1 MKLHITER
9 AIDAIT
15 LPEGKRQLL
24 VFDEELSG
32 FAVSISKTGVR
43 SYVIVY
49 RDGTGA
55 QRQEKLAEYQAV
67 SAHAARALAR
77 ARLSDLAAARGSAP
91 RARRPSCPTVDRFF
105 YDVFLPLIKQEKR
118 SHETHASLYRNHLAQ
133 TFGGKRLDDVSEEDV
148 LAFAGALRQKKV
160 ADGKWKAKSTKVL
173 SDGTVKRILILLRH
187 VFNVA
192 IRSKSNPLR
201 ENPTAALTLST
212 VRKVKGIFL
221 TKKQLG
227 DLMRAVEESENK
239 DLPDIIRIQG
249 TTGLRRN
256 NVLAMQW
263 DWLNEERGTLSIP
276 AEFDKAK
283 QGFVLHL
290 AAEVLQLLMERRST
304 TRGPWVF
311 PNPATGKPYASCYSA
326 WDAAR
331 KKANLPSLR
340 MHDLRHTFAS
350 MMLDGGADIVDVQK
364 ALGHTQL
371 KTTAVYL
378 HLTESRKRQY
388 ANVVASATGL
398 FA

>member
-24 VFDEELSG
+24 VFDEEQSG

-49 RDGTGA
+49 RDKAGA
-55 QRQEKLAEYQAV
+55 QRQEKLADYQAM
-67 SAHAARALAR
+67 SANAARALAR
-77 ARLSDLAAARGSAP
+77 GWLSDLAAARGNAS
-91 RARRPSCPTVDRFF
+91 RTCRPSCPNMDRFF
-105 YDVFLPLIKQEKR
+105 YDVFLPLIQQEKR
-118 SHETHASLYRNHLAQ
+118 SYGAHASLYRNHLAQ
-133 TFGGKRLDDVSEEDV
+133 PFGGRRLDDVSEEDV
-148 LAFAGALRQKKV
+148 VAFAAALRQKKV
-160 ADGKWKAKSTKVL
+160 ADGKWKTQSTKTL
-173 SDGTVKRILILLRH
+173 CDGTVKRILILLRH

-192 IRSKSNPLR
+192 IRSKSNSLR

-227 DLMRAVEESENK
+227 DLLRAVQESQNK
-239 DLPDIIRIQG
+239 DLPDIIRLQG
-249 TTGLRRN
+249 ATGLRRN

-290 AAEVLQLLMERRST
+290 AQEVLQLLRERRDRTS
-304 TRGPWVF
+304 GPWVF

-331 KKANLPSLR
+331 KKANLPTLR

-378 HLTESRKRQY
+378 HLTDSRKRQY
-388 ANVVASATGL
+388 ANAVASATGL

>member
-15 LPEGKRQLL
+15 IPDGKRQLL
-24 VFDEELSG
+24 VFDEEQSG

-43 SYVIVY
+43 SYVVVY
-49 RDGTGA
+49 RDDTGA
-55 QRQEKLAEYQAV
+55 QRQEKLAEYPAV

-77 ARLSDLAAARGSAP
+77 ARLNDVSEARATAARTR
-91 RARRPSCPTVDRFF
+91 RASCPTMDRFF
-105 YDVFLPLIKQEKR
+105 YDAFLPLIQQEKR
-118 SHETHASLYRNHLAQ
+118 SHETHASLYRNHIAD
-133 TFGGKRLDDVSEEDV
+133 TFGGKRLDDISEEDV
-148 LAFAGALRQKKV
+148 VAFGAALRQKKV
-160 ADGKWKAKSTKVL
+160 AGGRWKAKETTTL

-201 ENPTAALTLST
+201 ENPTSALTLTT
-212 VRKVKGIFL
+212 VRKVKGVFL
-221 TKKQLG
+221 TKRQLG
-227 DLMRAVEESENK
+227 ELMRAVEESENK
-239 DLPDIIRIQG
+239 DLPDIIRVQG
-249 TTGLRRN
+249 ATGLRRN

-263 DWLNEERGTLSIP
+263 DWFNEDRGTLTIP

-290 AAEVLQLLMERRST
+290 AQEVLQLLCERRDRTS
-304 TRGPWVF
+304 GPWVF

-326 WDAAR
+326 WNAAR
-331 KKANLPSLR
+331 AKANLPTLR

-378 HLTESRKRQY
+378 HLTESRSRFH
-388 ANVVASATGL
+388 ANAVASATGL